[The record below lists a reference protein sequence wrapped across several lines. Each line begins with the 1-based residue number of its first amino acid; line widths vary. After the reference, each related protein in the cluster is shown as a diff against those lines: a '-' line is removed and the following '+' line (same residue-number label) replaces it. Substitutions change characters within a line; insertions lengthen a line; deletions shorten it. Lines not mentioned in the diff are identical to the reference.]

1 MPRCTAAP
9 AGRSNPAPSFTS
21 LHPVSLPCRCAAA
34 PQHHN
39 SSTLSSC
46 CWPLPLDCTRPG
58 VNIRLQQNLH
68 SNGLGLNL
76 TKIHSSN
83 EMILRLRYCVSQWH
97 SVTVDATVEG
107 GYIYKVD
114 RCCGAQ
120 PSQHRAPCLLI
131 VASSASKSSIRRF
144 VITEKAP
151 TRAFSWLKAAT
162 TAFKFKTLC

>member
-1 MPRCTAAP
+1 
-9 AGRSNPAPSFTS
+9 
-21 LHPVSLPCRCAAA
+21 
-34 PQHHN
+34 
-39 SSTLSSC
+39 
-46 CWPLPLDCTRPG
+46 
-58 VNIRLQQNLH
+58 
-68 SNGLGLNL
+68 
-76 TKIHSSN
+76 
-83 EMILRLRYCVSQWH
+83 MILRLRYCVSQWQ

-162 TAFKFKTLC
+162 TAFTSKTLLRHYAKQAFTPRFLNVKLGPRRG

>member
-1 MPRCTAAP
+1 MTNCAQLRSVAARAWPGRDGTHGQAACAALHRRP

-21 LHPVSLPCRCAAA
+21 LHPVSLPCRRAAA
-34 PQHHN
+34 PQHYN

-114 RCCGAQ
+114 RCSGAQ

-131 VASSASKSSIRRF
+131 VGSAGS
-144 VITEKAP
+144 V
-151 TRAFSWLKAAT
+151 
-162 TAFKFKTLC
+162 